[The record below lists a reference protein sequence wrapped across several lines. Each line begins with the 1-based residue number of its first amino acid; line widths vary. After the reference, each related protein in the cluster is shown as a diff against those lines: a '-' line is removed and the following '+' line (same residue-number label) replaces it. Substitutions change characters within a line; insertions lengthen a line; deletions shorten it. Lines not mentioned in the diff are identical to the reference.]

1 MPRRTPAL
9 AAIVTAAA
17 LGAGLVPAAAF
28 AGPGGTKPVDPGMSE
43 RGGSSSP
50 VIKGRPDGVGDGRKN
65 G

>member
-9 AAIVTAAA
+9 ATIAAAA
-17 LGAGLVPAAAF
+17 LAAGLVPAAAS
-28 AGPGGTKPVDPGMSE
+28 AAPGGSKPVDPGMSE
-43 RGGSSSP
+43 RAGTKSP